1 MSLEIIKDKT
11 MVGKKKEKEVK
22 ELMILRTKI
31 CGIIDGAI
39 ISTIESDDD
48 ILKKYKVSLQET
60 LKEIENDINK
70 LEEAE

>member
-1 MSLEIIKDKT
+1 M
-11 MVGKKKEKEVK
+11 KKEKEVK
-22 ELMILRTKI
+22 ELMMLRTRI

-39 ISTIESDDD
+39 ISTMESDDD

>member
-1 MSLEIIKDKT
+1 M
-11 MVGKKKEKEVK
+11 KKEKEVK
-22 ELMILRTKI
+22 ELMMLRTKI

-39 ISTIESDDD
+39 ISTMESDDD

>member
-1 MSLEIIKDKT
+1 MMLL
-11 MVGKKKEKEVK
+11 KKEKEVK
-22 ELMILRTKI
+22 ELMMLRTRI

-39 ISTIESDDD
+39 ISTMESDDD

-70 LEEAE
+70 LKEAE

>member
-1 MSLEIIKDKT
+1 M
-11 MVGKKKEKEVK
+11 KKEKEVK
-22 ELMILRTKI
+22 ELMMLRTKI

-48 ILKKYKVSLQET
+48 ILKKYEVSLQET

>member
-1 MSLEIIKDKT
+1 
-11 MVGKKKEKEVK
+11 
-22 ELMILRTKI
+22 MILRTRI

-39 ISTIESDDD
+39 ISNMESDDD

-60 LKEIENDINK
+60 LKEIESDISK

>member
-1 MSLEIIKDKT
+1 M
-11 MVGKKKEKEVK
+11 KKGKEVK
-22 ELMILRTKI
+22 ELMMLRTRI

-39 ISTIESDDD
+39 ISTMESDDN

>member
-1 MSLEIIKDKT
+1 MLL
-11 MVGKKKEKEVK
+11 KKEKEVK
-22 ELMILRTKI
+22 ELMILRTRI

-39 ISTIESDDD
+39 ISNMESDDD

-60 LKEIENDINK
+60 LKEIESDISK

>member
-1 MSLEIIKDKT
+1 MLL
-11 MVGKKKEKEVK
+11 KKEKEIK

-39 ISTIESDDD
+39 ISTMESDDD
-48 ILKKYKVSLQET
+48 ILRKYKVSLQET

-70 LEEAE
+70 LEEVE

>member
-1 MSLEIIKDKT
+1 M
-11 MVGKKKEKEVK
+11 KKEKGIK

-39 ISTIESDDD
+39 ISTMESDDD
-48 ILKKYKVSLQET
+48 ILRKYKVSLQET

-70 LEEAE
+70 LEEVE

>member
-1 MSLEIIKDKT
+1 MLL
-11 MVGKKKEKEVK
+11 KKEKEVK
-22 ELMILRTKI
+22 ELMMLRTRI

-39 ISTIESDDD
+39 ISTMESDDD

>member
-1 MSLEIIKDKT
+1 M
-11 MVGKKKEKEVK
+11 KKEKEIK

-39 ISTIESDDD
+39 ISTMESDDD
-48 ILKKYKVSLQET
+48 ILRKYKVSLQET

-70 LEEAE
+70 LEEVE

>member
-1 MSLEIIKDKT
+1 MMLL
-11 MVGKKKEKEVK
+11 KKEKEVK
-22 ELMILRTKI
+22 ELMMLRTKI

-39 ISTIESDDD
+39 ISTMESDDD

-60 LKEIENDINK
+60 LKEIESDISK

>member
-1 MSLEIIKDKT
+1 MMLL
-11 MVGKKKEKEVK
+11 KKEKEVK
-22 ELMILRTKI
+22 ELMILRTRI

-39 ISTIESDDD
+39 ISTMESDDD

-60 LKEIENDINK
+60 LKEIESDISK

>member
-1 MSLEIIKDKT
+1 MMLL
-11 MVGKKKEKEVK
+11 KKEKEVK

-39 ISTIESDDD
+39 ISTISTMESDDD

-60 LKEIENDINK
+60 LKEIESDISK

>member
-1 MSLEIIKDKT
+1 MMLL
-11 MVGKKKEKEVK
+11 KKEKEVK
-22 ELMILRTKI
+22 ELMMLRTKI

-39 ISTIESDDD
+39 ISTMENDTDD
-48 ILKKYKVSLQET
+48 ILEKYKVLLQET

>member
-1 MSLEIIKDKT
+1 
-11 MVGKKKEKEVK
+11 
-22 ELMILRTKI
+22 MILRTRI

-39 ISTIESDDD
+39 ISTMERDDD

>member
-1 MSLEIIKDKT
+1 MKLL
-11 MVGKKKEKEVK
+11 KKEKEVK

-39 ISTIESDDD
+39 ISTMENDDD

-60 LKEIENDINK
+60 LKEIESDISK

>member
-1 MSLEIIKDKT
+1 MMLL
-11 MVGKKKEKEVK
+11 KKEKEVK

-39 ISTIESDDD
+39 ISTMENDDD

-60 LKEIENDINK
+60 LKEIESDISK

>member
-1 MSLEIIKDKT
+1 M
-11 MVGKKKEKEVK
+11 KKEKEVK
-22 ELMILRTKI
+22 ELMMLRTKI

-39 ISTIESDDD
+39 ISTMESDDN

-60 LKEIENDINK
+60 LKEIESDINK

>member
-1 MSLEIIKDKT
+1 M
-11 MVGKKKEKEVK
+11 KKEKEVK
-22 ELMILRTKI
+22 ELMMLRTKI

-39 ISTIESDDD
+39 ISTMESDDD

-60 LKEIENDINK
+60 LKEIESDINK

>member
-1 MSLEIIKDKT
+1 MMLL
-11 MVGKKKEKEVK
+11 KKEKEVK
-22 ELMILRTKI
+22 ELMILRTRI

-39 ISTIESDDD
+39 ISTMESDDD

>member
-1 MSLEIIKDKT
+1 M
-11 MVGKKKEKEVK
+11 KKEKEIK
-22 ELMILRTKI
+22 ELMILRTRI

-39 ISTIESDDD
+39 ISTMENDDD

-60 LKEIENDINK
+60 LKEIESDISK

>member
-1 MSLEIIKDKT
+1 M
-11 MVGKKKEKEVK
+11 KKEKEVK
-22 ELMILRTKI
+22 ELMMLRTKI

>member
-1 MSLEIIKDKT
+1 
-11 MVGKKKEKEVK
+11 
-22 ELMILRTKI
+22 MILRTRI

-39 ISTIESDDD
+39 ISTMENDDD

-60 LKEIENDINK
+60 LKEIESDISK

>member
-1 MSLEIIKDKT
+1 MKR
-11 MVGKKKEKEVK
+11 EKEIK
-22 ELMILRTKI
+22 ELMILRTRI

-39 ISTIESDDD
+39 ISTMESDDD

-60 LKEIENDINK
+60 LKEIESDISK

>member
-1 MSLEIIKDKT
+1 M
-11 MVGKKKEKEVK
+11 KKEKEVK

-39 ISTIESDDD
+39 ISTMESDDD

>member
-1 MSLEIIKDKT
+1 MMLL
-11 MVGKKKEKEVK
+11 KKEKEVK
-22 ELMILRTKI
+22 ELMILRTRI

-39 ISTIESDDD
+39 ISTMERDDD

-60 LKEIENDINK
+60 LKEIESDISK

>member
-1 MSLEIIKDKT
+1 MMLL
-11 MVGKKKEKEVK
+11 KKEKEVK
-22 ELMILRTKI
+22 ELMILRTRI

-39 ISTIESDDD
+39 ISTMENDDD

-60 LKEIENDINK
+60 LKEIESDISK

>member
-1 MSLEIIKDKT
+1 MLL
-11 MVGKKKEKEVK
+11 KKEKEIK
-22 ELMILRTKI
+22 ELMILRTRI

-39 ISTIESDDD
+39 ISTMENDDD

-60 LKEIENDINK
+60 LKEIESDISK

>member
-1 MSLEIIKDKT
+1 M
-11 MVGKKKEKEVK
+11 KKEKEIK

-39 ISTIESDDD
+39 ISAMENDTDD
-48 ILKKYKVSLQET
+48 ILEKYKVSLQET
-60 LKEIENDINK
+60 LREIENDINK

>member
-1 MSLEIIKDKT
+1 
-11 MVGKKKEKEVK
+11 MVDNMKKEKEVK
-22 ELMILRTKI
+22 ELMMLRTKI

-39 ISTIESDDD
+39 ISTMESDDD

>member
-1 MSLEIIKDKT
+1 MMLL
-11 MVGKKKEKEVK
+11 KKEKEVK
-22 ELMILRTKI
+22 ELMMLRTRI

-39 ISTIESDDD
+39 ISTMESDDD

>member
-1 MSLEIIKDKT
+1 
-11 MVGKKKEKEVK
+11 
-22 ELMILRTKI
+22 MILRTKI

-60 LKEIENDINK
+60 LKEIENYINK